1 AAAAAAALATDSRA
15 TPLGL
20 GFVLGLGLGLDSQV
34 RTNEPARQQAKA
46 TTNKQTNQSK
56 HKHQN
61 EDDYQRNFGVVFNNN
76 GGGYY
81 RWAQNSDVVYWR
93 HIGPK
98 EPKVPLASWAG
109 LEILI
114 KEGEDEGLEG
124 PVRHE
129 GRAQTGGHVTH
140 EVPVVLGRRGRVDP
154 DLGQVPV
161 GGPTRFGDHDLKIRV
176 PQNLHGRENRVELSV
191 QHVGVPELCIRVQNP

>member
-1 AAAAAAALATDSRA
+1 GGGGGGGRRSGDATG
-15 TPLGL
+15 PGLCIGL
-20 GFVLGLGLGLDSQV
+20 GPWIGFSGTEERACHTTSQGD
-34 RTNEPARQQAKA
+34 
-46 TTNKQTNQSK
+46 NKQTNQSK

-61 EDDYQRNFGVVFNNN
+61 EDDYQRNFGVVVNNN

-114 KEGEDEGLEG
+114 KEGEDESLEG

-129 GRAQTGGHVTH
+129 GRATGGHVTH

-154 DLGQVPV
+154 DLGQVSV

-176 PQNLHGRENRVELSV
+176 PQNLHGRENRIELSV
-191 QHVGVPELCIRVQNP
+191 QHVGVLELCIRVQNP